1 MKKNAVPELN
11 YKWWNKNK
19 SSTMKKSGLGKAL
32 TAYETAADQMDWS
45 KALKALSEVKKK
57 VVVAIDACN
66 KTLHADTIA
75 ALKKYPK
82 VIQGAESDLKTR
94 QVAEQAKAAAATA
107 NPPAPKQKIGKDVV
121 IWKRDIGGEAFN
133 KCKPSHVSGI
143 KGYTL
148 QLKLNDD
155 ILDVLEAEQDYVT
168 PAFMVEDAEKVG
180 QKMISEIVD
189 QLKKFD
195 ADWDKL
201 GSAADPAKM
210 EKLIKTQMLKTM
222 SKYKALLEQIPVAR
236 WKKFAARNK
245 QYRDYKI
252 KTGLDISI
260 GVLSTTVG
268 AIGVAGAVTTG
279 GASLVLGIVGVV
291 RGVADIAK
299 KIQDVS
305 RDAEK
310 VEKVLAGDLET
321 LAKRYKNAAG
331 EVKKSTQGGAEVGAT
346 VLKSILGADTPFLA
360 TLPKCQSNYALWD
373 NKVAGLTVAG
383 RKMSGLIVKGLAA
396 CDKLE
401 KVLKGSKDDEVV
413 KIYRK
418 LQKARK
424 ALDQSLNS
432 CSTMMG
438 RVSKTEDNMPKLKKT
453 LDALSVANPKYADI
467 FERVFPAVVSL
478 TLSGAGAGV
487 GFEGAKTTLEAVNTS
502 LSLFNDIA
510 KEGKAQLEAT
520 IG

>member
-19 SSTMKKSGLGKAL
+19 SKMMKKSGLGKAL
-32 TAYETAADQMDWS
+32 TVYEAALDQMDWA

-57 VVVAIDACN
+57 VVVAIGACN

-82 VIQGAESDLKTR
+82 IIQRAESDINAK
-94 QVAEQAKAAAATA
+94 QVAEQVRAAK
-107 NPPAPKQKIGKDVV
+107 PPAPKQKIGKDVV
-121 IWKRDIGGEAFN
+121 IWKRDVGVEALKKYTPRHIG
-133 KCKPSHVSGI
+133 GI

-155 ILDVLEAEQDYVT
+155 ILDVLEAEEDYVT

-195 ADWDKL
+195 AGWDKL

-222 SKYKALLEQIPVAR
+222 TKYKALLEKIPVAR
-236 WKKFAARNK
+236 WNKFAARNK

-268 AIGVAGAVTTG
+268 ALGVAGAAATG
-279 GASLVLGIVGVV
+279 GASLVLGIIGVV
-291 RGVADIAK
+291 RGVADLAK
-299 KIQDVS
+299 KMQDVS
-305 RDAEK
+305 RQAET
-310 VEKVLAGDLET
+310 VEKVLVNDLET

-331 EVKKSTQGGAEVGAT
+331 EVKKKTQGGAEVGAT
-346 VLKSILGADTPFLA
+346 ILKSILGVDTPFLA
-360 TLPKCQSNYALWD
+360 TLPKCKSNLALWD

-383 RKMSGLIVKGLAA
+383 RKMSGMIIKGLAA

-401 KVLKGSKDDEVV
+401 KVLKGSGDAEVV

-432 CSTMMG
+432 CSTMMR

-467 FERVFPAVVSL
+467 FERIFPAVVNL

-487 GFEGAKTTLEAVNTS
+487 GFAGAKNTLELVNTS
-502 LSLFNDIA
+502 LTLFNDIA
-510 KEGKAQLEAT
+510 KEGKTQLEAT